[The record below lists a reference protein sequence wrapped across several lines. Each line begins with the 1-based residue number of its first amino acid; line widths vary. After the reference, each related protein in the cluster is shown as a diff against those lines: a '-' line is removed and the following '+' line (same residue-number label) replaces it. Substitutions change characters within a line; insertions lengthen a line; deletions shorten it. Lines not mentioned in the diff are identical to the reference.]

1 MLSTSPLQ
9 SDSFVEVEVVNI
21 QNNPTFRQVKGTGL
35 ASLNT
40 ASCQIQIMLNSV
52 EVDWSIDTHWL
63 MDDVDEIHYLVLST
77 DEEGFEAGPGHLVR
91 STPFNEFENDLE
103 IIDFNVVSG
112 NSKQLGDAFNPLWPF
127 HLQPNQ
133 TLSVTGKVRF
143 EGIANTWAPQ
153 DSAEIQIEMKAVP
166 PKNESGGID
175 EWIGEPIIWSQVW
188 YSSLNQ
194 NSVFD
199 RDLIVP
205 QSFGQFPSGT
215 RFEIRPSISRVGPLS
230 ENSSTSID
238 TTANSVFVPFII
250 DIENPKIISIYALDS
265 GGITPAD
272 GHVWMSGQSLALRL
286 FIEDSDGLASPLKM
300 YYWLENHDD
309 SNNDGI
315 MQANE
320 YREISVTLNN
330 GLLSTDIDLP
340 LLDDE
345 QIKAPEEMVG
355 RASVYFV
362 GEDLAGNY
370 IANGG
375 SFGEEN
381 DLATIT
387 VANRQNT
394 VIDYDSLEFDT
405 IQGVLLAGK
414 EHHFSFNL
422 TDGNGIQTL
431 DRIELALLGREDFSN
446 CFITYFPRY
455 MIIEY
460 DQYCII
466 SAPQVIVTKHPQS
479 ATWNVDFTFRL
490 DWNGSYNSGQGGGI
504 PSLKI
509 FDEGQDLG
517 LGVSKISMFLWQ
529 PSFEIEI
536 EITSL
541 EDITEPVGVIES
553 NNMWLLRGDE
563 IELFATLMHKGTGL
577 AAEYFPTEA
586 VLNWHLSDTERDSY
600 GVIELGIDGNI
611 YLLLEID
618 NEIVKHRFAT
628 LELYISGTNI
638 AIPQPL
644 MINMTIDD
652 SPPLL
657 AIPTGYLTILNS
669 DEIENVDVAV
679 LISDSA
685 GMKNT
690 EITMHWHFR
699 RANQIVMGSYGQA
712 IVPYN
717 SHSGTTTTFLAII
730 DMTLEDQSIL
740 QAFDRVEIWFE
751 ATDKAGYELQGY
763 GSSFSPV
770 QPLFRWI
777 DFEPRFDTIQATP
790 YRPTIGEE
798 LNITTRV
805 VNEGVLG
812 GEITLVLADSD
823 GKIYAT
829 EVVYLESG
837 QWQQFNWT
845 IEAWKTG
852 RLGLTLQILNQ
863 TGEVPIPLANVAEIP
878 EESISATSGLLGLS
892 ILMVL
897 FSSIGL
903 FMASQK
909 RKRVVDEYEMKRIG
923 HLVAAHAS
931 APPRPADLD
940 ENSQEE

>member
-1 MLSTSPLQ
+1 
-9 SDSFVEVEVVNI
+9 
-21 QNNPTFRQVKGTGL
+21 
-35 ASLNT
+35 
-40 ASCQIQIMLNSV
+40 
-52 EVDWSIDTHWL
+52 
-63 MDDVDEIHYLVLST
+63 
-77 DEEGFEAGPGHLVR
+77 
-91 STPFNEFENDLE
+91 
-103 IIDFNVVSG
+103 
-112 NSKQLGDAFNPLWPF
+112 
-127 HLQPNQ
+127 
-133 TLSVTGKVRF
+133 
-143 EGIANTWAPQ
+143 
-153 DSAEIQIEMKAVP
+153 
-166 PKNESGGID
+166 
-175 EWIGEPIIWSQVW
+175 
-188 YSSLNQ
+188 
-194 NSVFD
+194 
-199 RDLIVP
+199 
-205 QSFGQFPSGT
+205 
-215 RFEIRPSISRVGPLS
+215 
-230 ENSSTSID
+230 
-238 TTANSVFVPFII
+238 
-250 DIENPKIISIYALDS
+250 
-265 GGITPAD
+265 
-272 GHVWMSGQSLALRL
+272 
-286 FIEDSDGLASPLKM
+286 
-300 YYWLENHDD
+300 
-309 SNNDGI
+309 
-315 MQANE
+315 
-320 YREISVTLNN
+320 
-330 GLLSTDIDLP
+330 
-340 LLDDE
+340 
-345 QIKAPEEMVG
+345 
-355 RASVYFV
+355 
-362 GEDLAGNY
+362 
-370 IANGG
+370 
-375 SFGEEN
+375 
-381 DLATIT
+381 
-387 VANRQNT
+387 
-394 VIDYDSLEFDT
+394 
-405 IQGVLLAGK
+405 
-414 EHHFSFNL
+414 
-422 TDGNGIQTL
+422 
-431 DRIELALLGREDFSN
+431 
-446 CFITYFPRY
+446 

-657 AIPTGYLTILNS
+657 AIPTGYLTIINS
-669 DEIENVDVAV
+669 DEMENVDVAV

-812 GEITLVLADSD
+812 GEITLILADSD